1 MTTKQILG
9 LTLLILGI
17 GAMIITFDSIL
28 VALIGFALL
37 LMGKKK
43 HENTDLNTGKVLF
56 MIGTFL
62 PLPIYI
68 LSSEGYYHSFFNDK
82 LIHIPYIFLSLV
94 GIGISLKGFLKMRRE
109 SKGKTNIGQILLLIS
124 TVVSTFP
131 YIIYLIQSFLG
142 ATYSPSIYLLDIS
155 LLFLYLFLV
164 IAGGILW
171 KYLNKHTNMSSMGLS
186 LICIGT
192 ILTHFSVI
200 RVYLYRSPLPFSFTQ
215 HADSFA
221 ALVVELIGLILGPF
235 ICFYG
240 WYKFIGFNKP
250 KSHN

>member
-17 GAMIITFDSIL
+17 GVVIISGSVL

-43 HENTDLNTGKVLF
+43 QENTESNTGKVLF
-56 MIGTFL
+56 MIGVFL

-68 LSSEGYYHSFFNDK
+68 LSDSNYHSFLNIK
-82 LIHIPYIFLSLV
+82 LLYILCVFLSLA
-94 GIGISLKGFLKMRRE
+94 GIKISLKGFFKMRKE
-109 SKGKTNIGQILLLIS
+109 SKKQTNIGQILLLIS
-124 TVVSTFP
+124 TMISTFP

-142 ATYSPSIYLLDIS
+142 ATYSSSIYLLDIS

-164 IAGGILW
+164 IAGGVLW

-192 ILTHFSVI
+192 ILMYFSVI
-200 RVYLYRSPLPFSFTQ
+200 RGYLSISPPSFFAHTIYEFIRSTCSGANRPNTRSLY
-215 HADSFA
+215 
-221 ALVVELIGLILGPF
+221 LLLRMV
-235 ICFYG
+235 
-240 WYKFIGFNKP
+240 
-250 KSHN
+250 

>member
-9 LTLLILGI
+9 LTLLISGV
-17 GAMIITFDSIL
+17 GAMIIFDSIL
-28 VALIGFALL
+28 IALIGFILL

-43 HENTDLNTGKVLF
+43 QENTESNIGKVLF
-56 MIGTFL
+56 MIGAFL

-68 LSSEGYYHSFFNDK
+68 LSKGHYYHSFFNDE
-82 LIHIPYIFLSLV
+82 LIIYILCVFLSLV

-142 ATYSPSIYLLDIS
+142 ATYSPSIYLLDITI
-155 LLFLYLFLV
+155 LFLYLFLV
-164 IAGGILW
+164 IAGGVLW
-171 KYLNKHTNMSSMGLS
+171 KYLNKHKNMSTMGLL
-186 LICIGT
+186 LIFTGT
-192 ILTHFSVI
+192 ILTYLSVI
-200 RVYLYRSPLPFSFTQ
+200 EGFLLTLSLPYSLTQYMNSLRVDT
-215 HADSFA
+215 
-221 ALVVELIGLILGPF
+221 ICLILGPF

>member
-28 VALIGFALL
+28 AALIGFALL

-68 LSSEGYYHSFFNDK
+68 LSEEGYYHSFFNDK

-142 ATYSPSIYLLDIS
+142 ATYSPSIYLLDITI
-155 LLFLYLFLV
+155 LFLYLFLV
-164 IAGGILW
+164 IAGGVLW
-171 KYLNKHTNMSSMGLS
+171 KYLNKHKNMSTMGLL
-186 LICIGT
+186 LIFTGT
-192 ILTHFSVI
+192 ILTYLSVI
-200 RVYLYRSPLPFSFTQ
+200 EGFLLTLSLPYSLTQYMNSLRVDT
-215 HADSFA
+215 
-221 ALVVELIGLILGPF
+221 ICLILGPF

>member
-68 LSSEGYYHSFFNDK
+68 LSEGYYHSFFNDK
-82 LIHIPYIFLSLV
+82 LIYIPYIFLSLV

-131 YIIYLIQSFLG
+131 YIIYLTQSFWG
-142 ATYSPSIYLLDIS
+142 ATYSPSIYLLNITI
-155 LLFLYLFLV
+155 LFLYLFLV
-164 IAGGILW
+164 IAGGVLW

-200 RVYLYRSPLPFSFTQ
+200 RGYLDRSPLPFSLTQ
-215 HADSFA
+215 YANSFA

>member
-17 GAMIITFDSIL
+17 GVVIISGSVL

-43 HENTDLNTGKVLF
+43 QENTESNTGKVLF
-56 MIGTFL
+56 MIGIFL

-68 LSSEGYYHSFFNDK
+68 LSDSNYHSFLNIK
-82 LIHIPYIFLSLV
+82 LLYILCVFLSLA
-94 GIGISLKGFLKMRRE
+94 GIKISLKGFFKMRKE
-109 SKGKTNIGQILLLIS
+109 SKEKTNIGQILLLIS
-124 TVVSTFP
+124 TVISTSS
-131 YIIYLIQSFLG
+131 YIIFLIHLFWG
-142 ATYSPSIYLLDIS
+142 ATYSPSIYLLNIA
-155 LLFLYLFLV
+155 LLSIYIFLV
-164 IAGGILW
+164 IAGVISW
-171 KYLNKHTNMSSMGLS
+171 KYLNKHSNMSTMGLS

-192 ILTHFSVI
+192 VLSYFSVI
-200 RVYLYRSPLPFSFTQ
+200 NSFIQELNPFHSLSEYIGFTP
-215 HADSFA
+215 SIIICYISS
-221 ALVVELIGLILGPF
+221 LSGPF
-235 ICFYG
+235 IIFYG